1 MQKSICAFLL
11 LVCPVMTAFSAVAQT
26 ITDIDPEDAV
36 WTGTA
41 TYVSRTISKGS
52 DKGPYVQSEWN
63 IHREYSLTATITKGI
78 GSSSSGLIIKES
90 HKRTETMAGQSNT
103 SAYTEAGTANGEMGT
118 SIHVDFS
125 EDMKTYDIMIAVPA
139 CTGILTRSSPLGE
152 TGTAIHSS
160 REFGQDEGSWAVTE
174 QPVKFS
180 TDFLNGEIYERIEN
194 ASGDGYSETI
204 FKWSFARKPINADLI
219 ITPADYTN
227 WLPKAGMNESAPGNT
242 LAIGLK
248 VQGKDGKPIPARVKS
263 FEVRLLNTSKIPGV
277 AINFPTTPQSPALPD
292 IRIEGKEEE
301 PAIGNDAQSII
312 IQSSDGK
319 TGDVTLASYDGGGY
333 TTLKATAL
341 LDNGTVLQG
350 KLLTPTGA
358 AEVEIPKRPKGRL
371 IGQAWLTQNG
381 NPGDE
386 DDKETSRGNTNNG
399 DGLTAYEEYRGMI
412 SEGKH
417 KRLSPKKKEVGAR
430 IDEPDYGDLKGGF
443 QLFTSSTDLE
453 VIPLWQGELGEDR
466 IINKNRGGATAGDQ
480 YGMRIFKKAL
490 APKVVGLNFP
500 VENRGKD
507 LQESDSIK
515 IDIDQM
521 RMLYAAQARE
531 MGSGNGA
538 MPYTVQDDINNTVAH
553 EMAHSVRI
561 KHHGYQDEP
570 IIGREA
576 RKNGGG
582 PDAAINFHIYL
593 ANGQPYT
600 NYDTLRLTDRN
611 CGRVG
616 TESSGDLGCIM
627 AYTGMYDWAY
637 REGSARGNLY
647 YYKTALLPVGK
658 HLCTSPRGTG
668 INANGKYFG
677 DATHGNCLGQIKVK
691 TN

>member
-1 MQKSICAFLL
+1 MQKSIRVFLL
-11 LVCPVMTAFSAVAQT
+11 LVCSVMTVFGAIAQT

-41 TYVSRTISKGS
+41 TYVSRSISKGS
-52 DKGPYVQSEWN
+52 DKGPYVQSEWSTF
-63 IHREYSLTATITKGI
+63 HEYQLTVNITKGI
-78 GSSSSGLIIKES
+78 GNSSSSLIIKDS

-103 SAYTEAGTANGEMGT
+103 TAYTEAGTANGDMAT
-118 SIHVDFS
+118 SISVVFS
-125 EDMKTYDIMIAVPA
+125 EDKKTYDIMIAVPA
-139 CTGILTRSSPLGE
+139 CTGILTRSSPVGE

-160 REFGQDEGSWAVTE
+160 KEFGQDEGSWAVTE

-194 ASGDGYSETI
+194 SSGDGYSETI
-204 FKWSFARKPINADLI
+204 FKWSFARKPIDADLI
-219 ITPADYTN
+219 ITPADYAN

-248 VQGKDGKPIPARVKS
+248 VQGKDGKPIPVAVKS
-263 FEVRLLNTSKIPGV
+263 FEVRLNNTSKIPGV

-292 IRIEGKEEE
+292 IRIQGEEEE
-301 PAIGNDAQSII
+301 PGIGSDGQSVII
-312 IQSSDGK
+312 PSSDGK

-333 TTLKATAL
+333 TILTATAL

-386 DDKETSRGNTNNG
+386 DDKETSKGNTNNG

-417 KRLSPKKKEVGAR
+417 KRLSPKKKEVGVGINER
-430 IDEPDYGDLKGGF
+430 EYGELKGGF
-443 QLFTSSTDLE
+443 QLFTSSTDLQ
-453 VIPLWQGELGEDR
+453 VIPLWQGELREDR
-466 IINKNRGGATAGDQ
+466 IINKNRGGATGGDQ
-480 YGMRIFKKAL
+480 YGMRIFKMAL
-490 APKVVGLNFP
+490 DSNVVGLNLP
-500 VENRGKD
+500 GEDRGKS
-507 LQESDSIK
+507 LKESDSIK
-515 IDIDQM
+515 IDIDQI
-521 RMLYAAQARE
+521 RMLYVAQAGA

-553 EMAHSVRI
+553 EMAHSVQVR
-561 KHHGYQDEP
+561 HHGYQDNP
-570 IIGREA
+570 IVGREA
-576 RKNGGG
+576 RAAGGG
-582 PDAAINFHIYL
+582 PDGRINFHIL
-593 ANGQPYT
+593 QPNGQPHIYT
-600 NYDTLRLTDRN
+600 VLHLNNGN

-616 TESSGDLGCIM
+616 TESSGDIGCIM
-627 AYTGMYDWAY
+627 AYTSMYNWAY
-637 REGSARGNLY
+637 REGSTRGNLY
-647 YYKTALLPVGK
+647 YYKMPLLPVGK
-658 HLCTSPRGTG
+658 RLCTSAQGTG
-668 INANGKYFG
+668 INANGQYFG
-677 DATHGNCLGQIKVK
+677 NATNGNCLGQIKVK